1 MKETTTTSDE
11 WDLEIVPVSGVFDIN
26 WREIWQYRDLI
37 ALFVRRDIVAIYKQT
52 ILGPIWFFVQP
63 ILTTLTYV
71 IIFGN
76 VAGISTGSIPKIL
89 FYLAGITLWNYFQ
102 ECLLKTSETFIQ
114 NQNLFGKV
122 YFPRLAVPLSIV
134 ISSLFKFFI
143 QFGLFL
149 IAWGYFIAQPESG
162 VHPNVTLL
170 LFPLYILLMSGLGF
184 GFGVL
189 ISSLTTKYR
198 DLRFLIQFGVQ
209 LLMYGTPIV
218 YPLAIAPEKYRWLLL
233 SNPITS
239 VVEAFKY
246 SFLGEGYFSWLG
258 LGYSFGFMI
267 VCLLVSIVV
276 FNRVEKTFMDTV

>member
-1 MKETTTTSDE
+1 MKQTTASDP

-37 ALFVRRDIVAIYKQT
+37 ALFVRRDIVATYKQT

-76 VAGISTGSIPKIL
+76 VAGISTGGIPKIL
-89 FYLAGITLWNYFQ
+89 FYLAGITLWNYFH

-149 IAWGYFIAQPESG
+149 VAWGYFIAQPESG
-162 VHPNVTLL
+162 VHPNITLL

-233 SNPITS
+233 ANPITS

-258 LGYSFGFMI
+258 LAYSFVFMV
-267 VCLLVSIVV
+267 VCLVLSIVV